1 MRALPF
7 KCASLQLLAAAACF
21 CFPPPLAQIQRL
33 VCIGGEPVHDLVA
46 VEGNRNSHRVA
57 LLDIGDTL
65 SAKK

>member
-1 MRALPF
+1 MYVVDD
-7 KCASLQLLAAAACF
+7 LAG
-21 CFPPPLAQIQRL
+21 
-33 VCIGGEPVHDLVA
+33 IGGEPVHDLVA